1 MLLYINALRSTV
13 MVLKKRQRC
22 EGQIFCCCCC
32 KTSAM
37 LNMTFAKHELIYLF
51 NMVLYL

>member
-1 MLLYINALRSTV
+1 MYSYGTKEKTKMRRADF
-13 MVLKKRQRC
+13 
-22 EGQIFCCCCC
+22 FCCCS

-37 LNMTFAKHELIYLF
+37 INMTFAKHELIYLF